1 MKDKQGLSEKDSSYG
16 LVGKFKRRMFTMK
29 ANVMKKTMAT
39 LMATAAVATSFGAG
53 GLNYAAV
60 PFWTAGII
68 ANAESTSTVS
78 VTASAGYAE
87 GAYAEWKAVSGA
99 SGYNVY
105 ADGNKIDSM
114 LIRQYASCFR
124 ADALGLKAGSHT
136 LKIVP
141 IISGKEDTSKAA
153 SVNVSTIAHDRS
165 GFAFVNGSAS
175 GAYNNDGTL
184 KSNATVIYVTNANK
198 DSVTVT
204 MPDKKGTS
212 TSVKGVQ
219 NIITNLKSNTKC
231 GPVCIRF
238 IGNITDPSTLTNGD
252 LYVDT
257 VTCGLTIEGIGT
269 DATFN
274 GFGCVVK
281 NSSNVEIR
289 NLGFMN
295 CNSNEGD
302 NVGLQQKNDH
312 VWVHH
317 CDMFYGDAG
326 SDADQVKGDGAL
338 DTKTSTYITHSYN
351 HFWDNGKC
359 NLQGMKSETT
369 ENYITYHHN
378 WYDHSDSRHPRIR
391 TCSVHIYNN
400 YFDGNAKYGVGVTLG
415 ASAFVENNYFR
426 NCKYPMLISM
436 QGSDDA
442 TGGTFSG
449 ENGGIIKSYNNTV
462 TGDKTKGYVTYQ
474 KDSTNFDAYEASSK
488 TEKVPSSVKA
498 KQGGSTYNNFDTSGV
513 MYSYT
518 AQSPEAA
525 VETVKANAGRV
536 QGGDFKWTFNNS
548 VDDESYA
555 VNTALKSA
563 LKSYK
568 DSIKAIGSGFSD
580 STTPSSSSSSSS
592 DSSSKPDSS
601 SSSSKPDS
609 SSSSQGSSSSS
620 AAYVHDF
627 TANGTSSSFFSITG
641 NLSSSKGSVTYGGK
655 TLTQCLKMESST
667 TISFNAPSAG
677 TLTLVFAESAGTIK
691 LDGNKLTASNGV
703 LTTSV
708 SAGSH
713 TLTKADVANL
723 FYMSLGTSGGSS
735 YVQPSDP
742 SSTSSTSSTS
752 SYNDSSS
759 SSQGSS
765 SGNVNINGVKIV
777 SAGGWNET
785 LYMVLSGMKDSDV
798 TGVSYSG
805 PVSGSLKGDDLT
817 YLVRDSSN
825 GVRIDIPGVPA
836 GKYSLSVNTSKGT
849 ITQSGL
855 EVNAQDR
862 SGYAHFNYTAG
873 VGAYNDD
880 GTLKANAKV
889 IYVTNDNKDKVTV
902 TSKDGTTVTGIGNIL
917 NSAGQDIGG
926 GKTSNGSTK
935 PNSNAGIIKK
945 LAQDGT
951 PLVIRIVGD
960 VKAPSGLT
968 AYDSNDFGGSVG
980 DNGYMARMKS
990 GKDITIEGIGTD
1002 ATVNGWGFHF
1012 MAESAAP
1019 DFGKSF
1025 EIKNIAFKNV
1035 PEDCVGME
1043 GVQESSKLSAPVE
1056 RCWVHN
1062 CEFYAP
1068 SISNPAESD
1077 KAGGDG
1083 ACDFKRGLYFTN
1095 SYCYYEGYHKTNL
1108 VGASDSNLQFH
1119 LTYHHNY
1126 WNKCE
1131 SRGPLA
1137 RQANIHMY
1145 NNIFSGQTSYC
1156 MNPRANA
1163 YIFSEYNLFEN
1174 CKNPMQVKLG
1184 AVKSFNDVLNGCKG
1198 DMDGTVVSSK
1208 STKVNTDCQYA
1219 NFDTNSSVC
1228 YIPSG
1233 DYQLITD
1240 TSKLSSYFAVY
1251 GGAMDANTTVNGST
1265 STSQQGSQTEVTYT
1279 KVAAKSATA
1288 TQPGNSE
1295 YYIGSDGKYYTLSNG
1310 KYTEVQ
1316 ANSWVIPALGVSTP
1330 SVSYTAGEGSVTLKW
1345 NAVSNAEKYGVAVNR
1360 NGSWQIAG
1368 ETTST
1373 SYVLSGLTAGTS
1385 YQVAVVAQFDGS
1397 WYQDYSKAI
1406 TVTPKQA
1413 STNTNLYPVVQTQVK
1428 DHKIGFKWNA
1438 VEGAEKYGI
1447 GVYQANKWVVKKQVD
1462 GSVHTWTSPQV
1473 ANGTYRLVVLAKVNG
1488 EWVKADVFKH
1498 AFYVTVS

>member
-1 MKDKQGLSEKDSSYG
+1 
-16 LVGKFKRRMFTMK
+16 MK
-29 ANVMKKTMAT
+29 ANVMKKTMAA
-39 LMATAAVATSFGAG
+39 LVATATVASSFGAG
-53 GLNYAAV
+53 VSSTGSIPFFAV
-60 PFWTAGII
+60 GMVVT
-68 ANAESTSTVS
+68 AESTSTVA
-78 VTASAGYAE
+78 VTAASGYAE
-87 GAYAEWKAVSGA
+87 GAYAEWSAVSGA

-105 ADGNKIDSM
+105 VDGTKIDSM
-114 LIRQYASCFR
+114 LIRQYSSCFR

-141 IISGKEDTSKAA
+141 IISGKEDTSKAG
-153 SVNVSTIAHDRS
+153 SVQVNTIAHDRS
-165 GFAFVNGSAS
+165 GFAFVNGSSS
-175 GAYNNDGTL
+175 GAYNDNGTL
-184 KSNATVIYVTNANK
+184 KSNATVIYVTNSNK

-204 MPDKKGTS
+204 MPDKKGSS
-212 TSVKGVQ
+212 TSVKGIQ

-238 IGNITDPSTLTNGD
+238 IGNITDPSTLSSGD

-257 VTCGLTIEGIGT
+257 VTCGLTIEGVGK

-289 NLGFMN
+289 NIGFMN
-295 CNSNEGD
+295 CNSSEGD

-326 SDADQVKGDGAL
+326 SDADQAKGDGAL

-351 HFWDNGKC
+351 HFWDSGKC

-369 ENYITYHHN
+369 SNYITYHHN

-400 YFDGNAKYGVGVTLG
+400 FFDGNSKYGVGVTLG

-426 NCKYPMLISM
+426 NCKYPMLISK

-449 ENGGIIKSYNNTV
+449 ENGGIIKAYNNTV
-462 TGDKTKGYVTYQ
+462 TGDKTKGYVSYQ
-474 KDSTNFDAYEASSK
+474 KNSTDFDAYEASSA

-498 KQGGSTYNNFDTSGV
+498 KQGGSTYNNFDTSSA

-518 AQSPEAA
+518 AQSPAAA

-555 VNTALKSA
+555 VNNELKSA

-580 STTPSSSSSSSS
+580 STTPSQNNNNNNNNSSSSQ
-592 DSSSKPDSS
+592 PDT
-601 SSSSKPDS
+601 SSSSKPDT
-609 SSSSQGSSSSS
+609 SSSSQGNNNTSSSSS
-620 AAYVHDF
+620 AYAHDF
-627 TANGTSSSFFSITG
+627 TANGTSSSFFSISG
-641 NLSSSKGSVTYGGK
+641 NLSTSKGSVSYGGK
-655 TLTQCLKMESST
+655 TLTQCLKLESATS
-667 TISFNAPSAG
+667 ISFNAPAAG
-677 TLTLVFAESAGTIK
+677 KLTLVFAESTGTIK
-691 LDGNKLTASNGV
+691 LDGTKLTASNGV
-703 LTTSV
+703 ITTNV
-708 SAGSH
+708 SAGTHS
-713 TLTKADVANL
+713 LAKADVANL
-723 FYMSLGTSGGSS
+723 FYMVYSTDGST
-735 YVQPSDP
+735 YVEPGN
-742 SSTSSTSSTS
+742 SSSQNQN
-752 SYNDSSS
+752 NDSSS
-759 SSQGSS
+759 QYENNNNNNNNNNTSS
-765 SGNVNINGVKIV
+765 NVNINGVKII
-777 SAGGWNET
+777 SAGGWNEA
-785 LYMVLSGMKDSDV
+785 LYLVMSGIKDSDV

-805 PVSGSLKGDDLT
+805 AASGKLTGDDLA
-817 YLVRDSSN
+817 YLVRDTSS
-825 GVRIDIPGVPA
+825 GLRIDIPGVPA
-836 GKYSLSVNTSKGT
+836 GTYSISVATSKGT
-849 ITQSGL
+849 IVQSGL
-855 EVNAQDR
+855 QVNAQDR
-862 SGYAHFNYTAG
+862 SGYAHYNYTAG
-873 VGAYNDD
+873 VGAYTDK
-880 GTLKANAKV
+880 GTLKSNAKV

-926 GKTSNGSTK
+926 GKTSNGGSK

-951 PLVIRIVGD
+951 PLVIRIIGD

-968 AYDSNDFGGSVG
+968 AYDSTDFGGSVG

-990 GKDITIEGIGTD
+990 GKDITIEGIGPD

-1012 MAESAAP
+1012 MAESVAT

-1043 GVQESSKLSAPVE
+1043 GVQESSKLTAPVE

-1068 SISNPAESD
+1068 KISNPAESD

-1145 NNIFSGQTSYC
+1145 NNIFESQSSYC

-1163 YIFSEYNLFEN
+1163 YIFSEYNVFNN

-1184 AVKSFNDVLNGCKG
+1184 AVKSYNDVLNGCKG
-1198 DMDGTVVSSK
+1198 DMQGTVVSSK

-1233 DYQLITD
+1233 NYLLHTD
-1240 TSKLSSYFAVY
+1240 TSKLASYFDVY
-1251 GGAMDANTTVNGST
+1251 GGTMDATTVVNGKTSTETSQNNNQENNNQEEQNNNNNNNTGKIDYPTNVRANYSTQYHQIQFVWDKVEGADRYGIAVYLAGKWRIQTSSITTNSFVTPKNLTPGMTYKVAVAARVNGQWNTTDPIKN
-1265 STSQQGSQTEVTYT
+1265 
-1279 KVAAKSATA
+1279 
-1288 TQPGNSE
+1288 
-1295 YYIGSDGKYYTLSNG
+1295 
-1310 KYTEVQ
+1310 
-1316 ANSWVIPALGVSTP
+1316 
-1330 SVSYTAGEGSVTLKW
+1330 
-1345 NAVSNAEKYGVAVNR
+1345 
-1360 NGSWQIAG
+1360 
-1368 ETTST
+1368 
-1373 SYVLSGLTAGTS
+1373 
-1385 YQVAVVAQFDGS
+1385 
-1397 WYQDYSKAI
+1397 AI
-1406 TVTPKQA
+1406 TVT
-1413 STNTNLYPVVQTQVK
+1413 VK
-1428 DHKIGFKWNA
+1428 
-1438 VEGAEKYGI
+1438 
-1447 GVYQANKWVVKKQVD
+1447 
-1462 GSVHTWTSPQV
+1462 
-1473 ANGTYRLVVLAKVNG
+1473 
-1488 EWVKADVFKH
+1488 
-1498 AFYVTVS
+1498 

>member
-1 MKDKQGLSEKDSSYG
+1 
-16 LVGKFKRRMFTMK
+16 
-29 ANVMKKTMAT
+29 MKKTMAT
-39 LMATAAVATSFGAG
+39 LVATATVASSFGVGNVQFGTLPIGTMGIVAT
-53 GLNYAAV
+53 
-60 PFWTAGII
+60 
-68 ANAESTSTVS
+68 AESTSSVT

-105 ADGNKIDSM
+105 ADGTKIDSM

-165 GFAFVNGSAS
+165 GFAFVNGSSS
-175 GAYNNDGTL
+175 GAYNDDGTL
-184 KSNATVIYVTNANK
+184 KSNATVVYVTNATK

-204 MPDKKGTS
+204 LPDKKGTS
-212 TSVKGVQ
+212 TSLKGVQ

-238 IGNITDPSTLTNGD
+238 IGNITDPSGLSSGD

-274 GFGCVVK
+274 GFGCVIK
-281 NSSNVEIR
+281 NSSNVEVR

-295 CNSNEGD
+295 CNSSEGD

-326 SDADQVKGDGAL
+326 SDADQAKGDGAL

-351 HFWDNGKC
+351 HFWDSGKC

-400 YFDGNAKYGVGVTLG
+400 YFDGNSKYGVGVTLG

-426 NCKYPMLISM
+426 NCKYPMLISK

-474 KDSTNFDAYEASSK
+474 KNSTDFDAYEASSK

-498 KQGGSTYNNFDTSGV
+498 KQGGSTYNNFDTSSV

-536 QGGDFKWTFNNS
+536 QGGDFKWTFDNS

-563 LKSYK
+563 LQSYK

-580 STTPSSSSSSSS
+580 STSGSSSSSSTPASSTSSTPASSTSSTSSTSSSSSSSS
-592 DSSSKPDSS
+592 
-601 SSSSKPDS
+601 
-609 SSSSQGSSSSS
+609 SS
-620 AAYVHDF
+620 ATYVQDF
-627 TANGTSSSFFSITG
+627 TASGTSSSFFTIAG
-641 NLSSSKGSVTYGGK
+641 NLSSSKGTVTYNGK
-655 TLTQCLKMESST
+655 TLTQCLKIESATS
-667 TISFNAPSAG
+667 ISFNAPSDG
-677 TLTLVFAESAGTIK
+677 VLTLVFGESTGNIK
-691 LDGNKLTASNGV
+691 LDGTKLTASNGV
-703 LTTSV
+703 LTTNV

-723 FYMSLGTSGGSS
+723 FYMSLSTAGGSS
-735 YVQPSDP
+735 SSGNNNT
-742 SSTSSTSSTS
+742 SSTSSTSSTNNS
-752 SYNDSSS
+752 STSSTS
-759 SSQGSS
+759 SGSS
-765 SGNVNINGVKIV
+765 NVNINGVKIV
-777 SAGGWNET
+777 SAGGWNEY
-785 LYMVLSGMKDSDV
+785 LYLELSGMKDSDV

-805 PVSGSLKGDDLT
+805 TTSGTLKGDDLT
-817 YLVRDSSN
+817 YLVRDTSN

-836 GKYSLSVNTSKGT
+836 GKYSITVNTSKGN

-855 EVNAQDR
+855 NVNAQDR

-889 IYVTNDNKDKVTV
+889 IYVTNDNKDKVSV

-917 NSAGQDIGG
+917 NSAGQDVGG
-926 GKTSNGSTK
+926 GKTSNGGTK

-968 AYDSNDFGGSVG
+968 AYDSTDFGGSVG

-1019 DFGKSF
+1019 TLGKSF
-1025 EIKNIAFKNV
+1025 EIRNIAFKNV

-1043 GVQESSKLSAPVE
+1043 GVQESSTLSAPVE
-1056 RCWVHN
+1056 RCWIHN

-1083 ACDFKRGLYFTN
+1083 ACDFKRGQYFTN
-1095 SYCYYEGYHKTNL
+1095 SYCYY
-1108 VGASDSNLQFH
+1108 
-1119 LTYHHNY
+1119 
-1126 WNKCE
+1126 
-1131 SRGPLA
+1131 
-1137 RQANIHMY
+1137 
-1145 NNIFSGQTSYC
+1145 
-1156 MNPRANA
+1156 
-1163 YIFSEYNLFEN
+1163 
-1174 CKNPMQVKLG
+1174 
-1184 AVKSFNDVLNGCKG
+1184 
-1198 DMDGTVVSSK
+1198 
-1208 STKVNTDCQYA
+1208 
-1219 NFDTNSSVC
+1219 
-1228 YIPSG
+1228 
-1233 DYQLITD
+1233 
-1240 TSKLSSYFAVY
+1240 
-1251 GGAMDANTTVNGST
+1251 
-1265 STSQQGSQTEVTYT
+1265 
-1279 KVAAKSATA
+1279 
-1288 TQPGNSE
+1288 
-1295 YYIGSDGKYYTLSNG
+1295 
-1310 KYTEVQ
+1310 
-1316 ANSWVIPALGVSTP
+1316 
-1330 SVSYTAGEGSVTLKW
+1330 
-1345 NAVSNAEKYGVAVNR
+1345 
-1360 NGSWQIAG
+1360 
-1368 ETTST
+1368 
-1373 SYVLSGLTAGTS
+1373 
-1385 YQVAVVAQFDGS
+1385 
-1397 WYQDYSKAI
+1397 
-1406 TVTPKQA
+1406 
-1413 STNTNLYPVVQTQVK
+1413 
-1428 DHKIGFKWNA
+1428 
-1438 VEGAEKYGI
+1438 
-1447 GVYQANKWVVKKQVD
+1447 
-1462 GSVHTWTSPQV
+1462 
-1473 ANGTYRLVVLAKVNG
+1473 
-1488 EWVKADVFKH
+1488 
-1498 AFYVTVS
+1498 